1 MIVTGV
7 NIARMF
13 NGDIHITLKIAKE
26 SETEAF
32 SLPVPLAEGEKL
44 DVTIKKY
51 RPRRSLDANAYAWVL
66 IDKLAEKTGIEK
78 EKVYRHLIRNIGGN
92 CDIVCVTEK
101 SAERLIETWESRGT
115 GWVADPMPSKLD
127 GCINVTLYTGSSQYN
142 VEQMSR
148 LIDLLV
154 AECKEQNIETM
165 TPQQI
170 EGLKENWRTK

>member
-1 MIVTGV
+1 MIVTGYNTTRV
-7 NIARMF
+7 YG
-13 NGDIHITLKIAKE
+13 GDLHLTLKIAKE
-26 SETEAF
+26 SESEVF
-32 SLPVPLAEGEKL
+32 SLPLPNGEPLEFT
-44 DVTIKKY
+44 VKKY
-51 RPRRSLDANAYAWVL
+51 KPKRSLDANAYAWVL

-92 CDIVCVTEK
+92 CDTVCVTEK
-101 SAERLIETWESRGT
+101 AAERLIEIWESRGT

-170 EGLKENWRTK
+170 EGLKENWRTR